1 MFSARTKMRRHH
13 LLKRIYP
20 LSSPIGIDSTSR
32 RLIFLDIIEISD
44 VTGRVHDRAKTNSC
58 PARVVVLSVVTEA
71 NEPVLRLDHRQCV
84 RGERLKLCPT
94 RVFEWRVIVGK
105 TWTYIF
111 DSSVKETT
119 FVDMRTFDRIL
130 SMKKKKKKRRNKYFR
145 IDCPSMY
152 IIFEKEENEMIK
164 FAMEYK

>member
-1 MFSARTKMRRHH
+1 MRPRGTI
-13 LLKRIYP
+13 KT
-20 LSSPIGIDSTSR
+20 LSD
-32 RLIFLDIIEISD
+32 
-44 VTGRVHDRAKTNSC
+44 
-58 PARVVVLSVVTEA
+58 
-71 NEPVLRLDHRQCV
+71 
-84 RGERLKLCPT
+84 
-94 RVFEWRVIVGK
+94 FEWRVIEGK
-105 TWTYIF
+105 IWTYIF